1 MHELTEL
8 MTVVSPFLMVV
19 VIVWVTMHYRTRR
32 RELEAQQH
40 FAGKADARLL
50 EVAEK
55 MERRIESL
63 EQILDAE
70 APGWRK
76 RHEHS

>member
-1 MHELTEL
+1 MGEFTGL
-8 MTVVSPFLMVV
+8 MAVVMPFGMVIA
-19 VIVWVTMHYRTRR
+19 IVWLSLHHKTRR
-32 RELEAQQH
+32 RELEAERH
-40 FAGKADARLL
+40 MSGKTDAKLL
-50 EVAEK
+50 DIAEK
-55 MERRIESL
+55 MERPIESL

>member
-1 MHELTEL
+1 MGELTGL
-8 MTVVSPFLMVV
+8 LGVVMPFGMIIA
-19 VIVWVTMHYRTRR
+19 IVWMSLHYKTRR
-32 RELEAQQH
+32 RELEAQRH
-40 FAGKADARLL
+40 MSGKADAQLL